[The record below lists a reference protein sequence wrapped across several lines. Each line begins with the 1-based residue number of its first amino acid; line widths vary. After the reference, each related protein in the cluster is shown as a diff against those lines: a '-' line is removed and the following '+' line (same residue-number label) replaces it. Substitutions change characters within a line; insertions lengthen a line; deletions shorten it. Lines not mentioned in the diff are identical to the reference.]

1 MQSNR
6 WFIKRELSF
15 KHDISVYEQTM
26 SISKSRFAFTLI
38 ELLVV
43 IAIIAIL
50 AAILFPVFARARE
63 NARRASCQSNLKQIG
78 LGWLQYAQDYDE
90 RVAPATINGCT
101 AAAFS
106 WPVILHPYIKSTQIY
121 VCPSKSDSTLGY
133 TYNITASRADPLA
146 CSAPRITGSYQ
157 LPAQT
162 PIFADAEGINY
173 PTGTDT
179 VNQAPMF
186 FVNKGTPG
194 SLDAR
199 VLANAINP
207 GAGTLVYNAGAQ
219 ITASRHFDGSV
230 YAFADGHVK
239 WIKSYIE
246 VIGANSYARP
256 RKDGL
261 DFDGDGNVGSGNTL
275 D

>member
-1 MQSNR
+1 MFGYFDTAPRHTFAPQR
-6 WFIKRELSF
+6 AR
-15 KHDISVYEQTM
+15 
-26 SISKSRFAFTLI
+26 RAFTLI

-63 NARRASCQSNLKQIG
+63 NARRASCSSNMKQIG

-90 RVAPATINGCT
+90 LVVPATINGCT
-101 AAAFS
+101 AAGFS
-106 WPVILHPYIKSTQIY
+106 WPVIMYPYIKSTQIY
-121 VCPSKSDSTLGY
+121 TCPSKSDATLGY
-133 TYNITASRADPLA
+133 TYNITASRSNPAA
-146 CSAPRITGSYQ
+146 CSPPRITGSLQ

-162 PIFADAEGINY
+162 PIFIDAEGINY
-173 PTGTDT
+173 PAGNDT

-199 VLANAINP
+199 ALTNP
-207 GAGTLVYNAGAQ
+207 VNPAAGIGFNIGGNVT
-219 ITASRHFDGSV
+219 ISRHFDGAN
-230 YAFADGHVK
+230 YTFADGHVK
-239 WIKSYIE
+239 WIKGYFD
-246 VIGANSYARP
+246 GTYARP
-256 RKDGL
+256 KKDGM
-261 DFDGDGNVGSGNTL
+261 DFDGDGVLGDGATNRL